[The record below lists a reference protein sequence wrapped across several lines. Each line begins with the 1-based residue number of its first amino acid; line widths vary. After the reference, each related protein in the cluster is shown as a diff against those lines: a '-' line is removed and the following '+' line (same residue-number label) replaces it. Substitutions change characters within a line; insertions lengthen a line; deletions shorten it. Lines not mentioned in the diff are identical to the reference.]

1 MKKLVVV
8 LSAISTLA
16 LGACVNQ
23 QQADAKMGEGCKAAV
38 SAMIEPKK
46 LLDTKSLNY
55 ADEQT
60 EGSLYRRVTLRAI
73 EKDGWI
79 EVEKE
84 YKCLFAQQWGLFKSS
99 HTALLEQLSVGDK
112 FYGKKDGKIIGSMED
127 FMKLTEKANTV
138 MGQ

>member
-1 MKKLVVV
+1 MKKFVIV
-8 LSAISTLA
+8 LSAVSALA
-16 LGACVNQ
+16 LSGCVTQ

-38 SAMIEPKK
+38 NAMIEPKVIK
-46 LLDTKSLNY
+46 ETKAINY

-60 EGSLYRRVTLRAI
+60 EGSLYRRVTVTAI
-73 EKDGWI
+73 EKDGWV

-99 HTALLEQLSVGDK
+99 HTAMLEQLSYGDK
-112 FYGKKDGKIIGSMED
+112 FIGKKDGKIIGSMQD
-127 FMKLTEKANTV
+127 FMKLTGKADTA